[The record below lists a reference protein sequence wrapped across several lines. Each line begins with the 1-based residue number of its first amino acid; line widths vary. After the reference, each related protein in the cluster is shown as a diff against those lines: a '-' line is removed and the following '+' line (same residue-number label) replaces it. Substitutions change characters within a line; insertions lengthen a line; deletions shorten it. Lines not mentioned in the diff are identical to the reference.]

1 MLHICIYI
9 HGYIYACICGF
20 VFICTCI
27 GMYMCVTHVCLC
39 AGVCM
44 YVYIL
49 YVFIYIYIYVC
60 VFVYVYI
67 CMCVCID
74 VCICSICICLYI
86 YIFMYLCID
95 IYIYIYIYMYM
106 YMCICV
112 YIPMYI
118 YHICSIFWS
127 LLYLDTTDTRR
138 SIWCSQDNA
147 KPHENRRSNPWTY
160 TPIKTH
166 IHIIMNKSP
175 LPTKPMHIFILQIH
189 DQFHKNIHLPI
200 QPKCDTQPLQSHTN

>member
-1 MLHICIYI
+1 M
-9 HGYIYACICGF
+9 
-20 VFICTCI
+20 
-27 GMYMCVTHVCLC
+27 
-39 AGVCM
+39 
-44 YVYIL
+44 
-49 YVFIYIYIYVC
+49 FIYLYIYV
-60 VFVYVYI
+60 
-67 CMCVCID
+67 
-74 VCICSICICLYI
+74 
-86 YIFMYLCID
+86 FMYR
-95 IYIYIYIYMYM
+95 YIYIYIYMYM

>member
-1 MLHICIYI
+1 MFICICIYVCI
-9 HGYIYACICGF
+9 RGCMCVCGCIYIYAC
-20 VFICTCI
+20 
-27 GMYMCVTHVCLC
+27 
-39 AGVCM
+39 
-44 YVYIL
+44 
-49 YVFIYIYIYVC
+49 VC
-60 VFVYVYI
+60 VFFFFFLTTNLT
-67 CMCVCID
+67 D
-74 VCICSICICLYI
+74 SFPPL
-86 YIFMYLCID
+86 
-95 IYIYIYIYMYM
+95 
-106 YMCICV
+106 
-112 YIPMYI
+112 
-118 YHICSIFWS
+118 S
-127 LLYLDTTDTRR
+127 LEFADTRR